1 MLVSMVPNGNLAKVQ
16 THWLEM
22 GDFRRILRNGS
33 AVWRITQYPIGDR
46 APVDAVDA
54 TDPADPVGP
63 ADPEEGSPYIS
74 HVIPQRVSWITP

>member
-33 AVWRITQYPIGDR
+33 AVWHITQYPVGDR
-46 APVDAVDA
+46 APVDVVDV
-54 TDPADPVGP
+54 TDPAEP
-63 ADPEEGSPYIS
+63 ADPEEGSL
-74 HVIPQRVSWITP
+74 

>member
-22 GDFRRILRNGS
+22 GDFLRILRNGS
-33 AVWRITQYPIGDR
+33 AVWRITQSPVGDR

-54 TDPADPVGP
+54 ADPAEP